1 MSMVRPTTAS
11 WLRDRSGLFFAKQRC
26 QAIIHS
32 RHQVDGD
39 DHHDDNRDELGLQ
52 GGRHR
57 LQGCNQL
64 CTKRLDKCNRSC
76 DHSGYCKDSPLSAVD
91 WDRGACCFVR
101 AFAALAGSLAL

>member
-1 MSMVRPTTAS
+1 MPMVRPTTS
-11 WLRDRSGLFFAKQRC
+11 PWLCNRSGLFFAKQRC

-39 DHHDDNRDELGLQ
+39 DYHDDNRDELGLQ

-57 LQGCNQL
+57 LQGCDQL